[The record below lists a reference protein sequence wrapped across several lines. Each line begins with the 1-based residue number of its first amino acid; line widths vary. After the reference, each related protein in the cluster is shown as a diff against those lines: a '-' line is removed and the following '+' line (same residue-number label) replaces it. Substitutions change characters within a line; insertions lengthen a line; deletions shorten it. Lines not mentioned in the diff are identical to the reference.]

1 MARHEFKIFC
11 PERPGPGA
19 PPAAGSLSLAGKP
32 GPAGA
37 PAGGSPGPAGA
48 PARQEPRP
56 GGEPTGEERR
66 GHAERRDGSPDHDR
80 EQFWALFVPK
90 RSRS

>member
-1 MARHEFKIFC
+1 MSLVQRYIGEDFMARHEFKIFS
-11 PERPGPGA
+11 PNGPGRE
-19 PPAAGSLSLAGKP
+19 PRLRPE
-32 GPAGA
+32 
-37 PAGGSPGPAGA
+37 A
-48 PARQEPRP
+48 PARREPRP
-56 GGEPTGEERR
+56 AGSATGEERR